1 MPFLISFNICSIPV
15 KENFLKSYKQR
26 GIKDRIDLMFDVND
40 YDFDIKNSII
50 LQNKL

>member
-15 KENFLKSYKQR
+15 KKNFLKSYKQR